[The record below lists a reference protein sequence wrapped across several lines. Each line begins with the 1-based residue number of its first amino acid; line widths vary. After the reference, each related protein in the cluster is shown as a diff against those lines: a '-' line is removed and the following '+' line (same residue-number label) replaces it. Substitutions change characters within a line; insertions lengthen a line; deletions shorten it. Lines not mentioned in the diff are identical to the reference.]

1 MFDAPW
7 YRPRM
12 SSPDEV
18 VVVFSTFP
26 SEAQAA
32 AVARVLVEERLV
44 ACANLVPAIKSIYRW
59 QGAVQE
65 EAETLAILK
74 TSREQFDAMAARLST
89 LHPYDV
95 PEVIALPVTAGLG
108 PYLAWVTSSVG

>member
-1 MFDAPW
+1 MFDPPW

-18 VVVFSTFP
+18 LVVFSTFP
-26 SEAQAA
+26 SEDKAA
-32 AVARVLVEERLV
+32 EVARVLVAERLV
-44 ACANLVPAIKSIYRW
+44 ACVNIVPAIKSIYRW

-65 EAETLAILK
+65 DAETLAILK
-74 TSREQFDAMAARLST
+74 TSREQFDAMAERLAA

-95 PEVIALPVTAGLG
+95 PELIAMPITTGLG
-108 PYLAWVTSSVG
+108 PYLAWVTSNVG

>member
-1 MFDAPW
+1 
-7 YRPRM
+7 M

-18 VVVFSTFP
+18 LVVFSTFP
-26 SEAQAA
+26 SEDKAA
-32 AVARVLVEERLV
+32 EVARVLVEERLV
-44 ACANLVPAIKSIYRW
+44 ACVNIVPAIKSIYRW

-74 TSREQFDAMAARLST
+74 TSRDQFDALAERLSK

-95 PEVIALPVTAGLG
+95 PELVAMPVTAGLG
-108 PYLAWVTSSVG
+108 PYLAWVISSVG

>member
-7 YRPRM
+7 YRPTM

-18 VVVFSTFP
+18 LVAFSTFP
-26 SEAQAA
+26 SEAQATE
-32 AVARVLVEERLV
+32 VARVLVDERLV
-44 ACANLVPAIKSIYRW
+44 ACVNLVPAIKSIYRW

-74 TSREQFDAMAARLST
+74 TSRDQFEAMAVRLAQ

-95 PEVIALPVTAGLG
+95 PELIALPVTMGLG
-108 PYLAWVTSSVG
+108 PYLAWVISNVG

>member
-18 VVVFSTFP
+18 LVVFSTFP
-26 SEAQAA
+26 SDAQAA
-32 AVARVLVEERLV
+32 DIARVLVEERLV
-44 ACANLVPAIKSIYRW
+44 ACANIVPAIKSIYRW

-65 EAETLAILK
+65 ETETLAILK
-74 TSREQFDAMAARLST
+74 TSRARFDAMAERLT
-89 LHPYDV
+89 KLHPYDV
-95 PEVIALPVTAGLG
+95 PELIALPVTTGLG
-108 PYLAWVTSSVG
+108 PYLAWVTSNVG